1 METRG
6 SQHWIVTVA
15 RAAGLPDADSLDLP
29 AQTTVR
35 AAWDE
40 TVRHVGADPH
50 ALAGSVA
57 SHYRLPVADLSRAEA
72 RTYRLFPAAL
82 ARRFTVLPLRCTD
95 RTIDVATADPVS
107 MAAEREIAQ
116 ITGRA
121 VHFEIAPPAALEEAV
136 ARAYPEGAEAGSA
149 GGGPGGDRKAAPHIL
164 VVDDD
169 EDSRALLRAVLEE
182 GGFRVQEAPDGPEA
196 LEILGRDGPF
206 DLVTLDLRMERMPGL
221 EVLRRMRSHLATA
234 GVPVVVATG
243 SEDPSTEMELF
254 DAGAD
259 DFVVKP
265 VDPPRFMLRI
275 QAVLRRRSPAAR
287 GF

>member
-1 METRG
+1 VETRAT
-6 SQHWIVTVA
+6 QHWIVSVA
-15 RAAGLPDADSLDLP
+15 REAKLPGAEALDIP
-29 AQTTVR
+29 AQTSVG
-35 AAWDE
+35 AAWDAAA
-40 TVRHVGADPH
+40 RRLGADPEV
-50 ALAGSVA
+50 LAACVA
-57 SHYRLPVADLSRAEA
+57 SHYRLPVADLSRADA
-72 RTYRLFPAAL
+72 RTYRLFPAGL
-82 ARRFTVLPLRCTD
+82 SRSLGVLPLRCTD
-95 RTIDVATADPVS
+95 RAIWAATADPVS
-107 MAAEREIAQ
+107 MAIEREISQ

-121 VHFEIAPPAALEEAV
+121 VHFEITPPGALMDAV
-136 ARAYPEGAEAGSA
+136 ARAYPGSEPSAAARTATEAE
-149 GGGPGGDRKAAPHIL
+149 KVAPHIL

-169 EDSRALLRAVLEE
+169 ADSRTLLRAALEE

-206 DLVTLDLRMERMPGL
+206 DLVTLDLKMEKMPGL
-221 EVLRRMRSHLATA
+221 ELLRRMRGHLATA

-243 SEDPSTEMELF
+243 SEDPSIEMELF

-275 QAVLRRRSPAAR
+275 QAVLRRRSAAR